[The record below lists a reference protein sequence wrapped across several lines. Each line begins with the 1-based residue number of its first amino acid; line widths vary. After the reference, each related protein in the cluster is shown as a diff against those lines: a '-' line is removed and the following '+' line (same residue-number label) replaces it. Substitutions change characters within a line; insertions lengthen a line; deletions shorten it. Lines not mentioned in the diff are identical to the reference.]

1 MGKLTDERK
10 QGLWGQFLN
19 VNKLGLKFDGSI
31 STNGYSV
38 AIHFKKPGLKYGHQA
53 RKRSKAQMREGV
65 KQLYVEHHIDELREA
80 PNIVCIDPGKR
91 DLLVCRGIEKE
102 RPFRYTSNQRA
113 VETKSRYFQR
123 DLRER
128 KINAGIAEMESHIP
142 SHKSRNIEAFS
153 AFIVD
158 RVHADPAL
166 DEFYGD
172 EIHVARRFK
181 AFSLRQKSESKLI
194 TNMRRRYGKHFSV
207 ILGDWSDAGKT
218 MRFQESS
225 KTKGFRTLF
234 ARNSIPCYL
243 LDEYRTSSVCP
254 HCHGRVRKNIRRW
267 LSPRPWQARKGRM
280 EFVHGLVGCPNPE
293 CINQD
298 WTPFEIPGRQSL
310 RMKVHNRDVLSTKNF
325 LSIVRSVVLGNGHR
339 PDAFSRNR

>member
-1 MGKLTDERK
+1 MQE
-10 QGLWGQFLN
+10 
-19 VNKLGLKFDGSI
+19 
-31 STNGYSV
+31 
-38 AIHFKKPGLKYGHQA
+38 
-53 RKRSKAQMREGV
+53 EV
-65 KQLYVEHHIDELREA
+65 KQLYFEHHIAELREA

-91 DLLVCRGIEKE
+91 DLLFCRDIKKE

-123 DLRER
+123 DMRER
-128 KINAGIAEMESHIP
+128 KINVGIAEMESHIP
-142 SHKSRNIEAFS
+142 SHKSMKIEAFS

-158 RVHADPAL
+158 HIHADPAL
-166 DEFYGD
+166 DEFYRD

-181 AFSLRQKSESKLI
+181 ALSLRQKSESKLI
-194 TNMRRRYGKHFSV
+194 KNMRRRYGKHFSV
-207 ILGDWSDAGKT
+207 VLGDWSDAGKT

-254 HCHGRVRKNIRRW
+254 DCHGRVKKNIRRR
-267 LSPRPWQARKGRM
+267 LSSRPWQARKGRM
-280 EFVHGLVGCPNPE
+280 EYVHGLVGCPNPE

-298 WTPFEIPGRQSL
+298 WTPFEIAGRRPL

-325 LSIVRSVVLGNGHR
+325 LSIVRSVVFGNGRR
-339 PDAFSRNR
+339 PDAFSCNRR

>member
-1 MGKLTDERK
+1 MQE
-10 QGLWGQFLN
+10 
-19 VNKLGLKFDGSI
+19 
-31 STNGYSV
+31 
-38 AIHFKKPGLKYGHQA
+38 
-53 RKRSKAQMREGV
+53 EV
-65 KQLYVEHHIDELREA
+65 KQLYFEHHIAELREA
-80 PNIVCIDPGKR
+80 PNIVSIDPGKR
-91 DLLVCRGIEKE
+91 DLLFCRDIKKE

-123 DLRER
+123 DMRER
-128 KINAGIAEMESHIP
+128 KINAGIADMESHIP
-142 SHKSRNIEAFS
+142 SHKSMNIEAFS

-158 RVHADPAL
+158 HVHADPAL
-166 DEFYGD
+166 DEFYRD
-172 EIHVARRFK
+172 EIHIARRFK

-194 TNMRRRYGKHFSV
+194 KNMRRRYGKHFSV

-234 ARNSIPCYL
+234 ARNGIPCYL

-254 HCHGRVRKNIRRW
+254 DCHGRVKKNIRRR
-267 LSPRPWQARKGRM
+267 LSPRPWQARTGRM
-280 EFVHGLVGCPNPE
+280 EYVHGLVGCPNPE

-298 WTPFEIPGRQSL
+298 WTPFEIPGRQPL

-325 LSIVRSVVLGNGHR
+325 LSIVRSVVFGNGRR
-339 PDAFSRNR
+339 PDAFSRNRR

>member
-1 MGKLTDERK
+1 MT
-10 QGLWGQFLN
+10 
-19 VNKLGLKFDGSI
+19 
-31 STNGYSV
+31 
-38 AIHFKKPGLKYGHQA
+38 
-53 RKRSKAQMREGV
+53 
-65 KQLYVEHHIDELREA
+65 
-80 PNIVCIDPGKR
+80 
-91 DLLVCRGIEKE
+91 
-102 RPFRYTSNQRA
+102 
-113 VETKSRYFQR
+113 
-123 DLRER
+123 ER

-142 SHKSRNIEAFS
+142 SHKSMNIKAFS

-158 RVHADPAL
+158 HVHADPAL
-166 DEFYGD
+166 DEFYQD

-194 TNMRRRYGKHFSV
+194 KNMRHLYGKHFSV
-207 ILGDWSDAGKT
+207 IMGDWSDAGKT

-225 KTKGFRTLF
+225 KTEGFRTLF

-254 HCHGRVRKNIRRW
+254 DCHGRVKKNIRCR

-298 WTPFEIPGRQSL
+298 WMPFEIPGRRQPLRL

-325 LSIVRSVVLGNGHR
+325 LSIVRSVVFGIDGRR